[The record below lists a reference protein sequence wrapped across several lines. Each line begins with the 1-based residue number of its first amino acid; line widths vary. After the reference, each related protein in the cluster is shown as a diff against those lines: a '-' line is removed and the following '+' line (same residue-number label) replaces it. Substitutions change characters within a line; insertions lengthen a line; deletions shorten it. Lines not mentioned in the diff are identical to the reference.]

1 MKCPISRIPSSLIF
15 FCGKGLQAVP
25 FRQNLLAQ
33 RSTPRKTSGDKREVV
48 STQVFSLP
56 DNALILLVYF
66 PTAALFAT
74 RVIEA
79 LPLT

>member
-1 MKCPISRIPSSLIF
+1 MSRIPSSLIF
-15 FCGKGLQAVP
+15 FCGKGSQAVP

-33 RSTPRKTSGDKREVV
+33 RSTPRKTSGDKRVAA

-56 DNALILLVYF
+56 YNALISLVYYPATTSF
-66 PTAALFAT
+66 AASA
-74 RVIEA
+74 IDA